1 MPFFFT
7 TRRIFKEADIDGNN
21 QDDASTTNDYT
32 DDAENDTEQSA
43 VESEPQTNDDQEDTD
58 NAPNDTSNVD
68 DQEDTDNAPDD
79 TSNVDDEYTDYTEDD
94 DVQSQEGSE
103 VGEDAEEA
111 PVDDIKRQEEEMYS
125 NMSPEQLDIMHRE
138 LKSRFIDIYN
148 ICTNTIERLSAVHVS
163 EDNVSTLEYISR
175 TLSTTKDMIVDYID
189 NIYKSKSYI
198 ENNVNYNKYLVIIN
212 AVNKMLESIDNDVNN

>member
-32 DDAENDTEQSA
+32 DDTENDTEQSA
-43 VESEPQTNDDQEDTD
+43 AEYEPQTN
-58 NAPNDTSNVD
+58 D

-198 ENNVNYNKYLVIIN
+198 ENNINYNKYLVIIN

>member
-32 DDAENDTEQSA
+32 DDTENDAEHST

-58 NAPNDTSNVD
+58 NAPNDTSN
-68 DQEDTDNAPDD
+68 A
-79 TSNVDDEYTDYTEDD
+79 DDEYTDYTEDD
-94 DVQSQEGSE
+94 DIQSQEGSE
-103 VGEDAEEA
+103 VGEDAEKA
-111 PVDDIKRQEEEMYS
+111 PVDDIKRQEEEMYAD
-125 NMSPEQLDIMHRE
+125 MSPEQLDIMHRE

-212 AVNKMLESIDNDVNN
+212 AVNKMLESIDNDENN

>member
-7 TRRIFKEADIDGNN
+7 TRRIVKEADIDGNN

-32 DDAENDTEQSA
+32 DDSENNMEQNT
-43 VESEPQTNDDQEDTD
+43 VEAEPQTNDDQEDAD
-58 NAPNDTSNVD
+58 DAPNDTSN
-68 DQEDTDNAPDD
+68 A
-79 TSNVDDEYTDYTEDD
+79 DDEYTDYTEEDNI
-94 DVQSQEGSE
+94 QSQDGSE

-125 NMSPEQLDIMHRE
+125 DMSPEQLDIMHRE

>member
-7 TRRIFKEADIDGNN
+7 TRRIVKEADIDGNN

-32 DDAENDTEQSA
+32 DDTENDTEQNT
-43 VESEPQTNDDQEDTD
+43 VESDPQTND
-58 NAPNDTSNVD
+58 N
-68 DQEDTDNAPDD
+68 QEDTDNAPDD
-79 TSNVDDEYTDYTEDD
+79 TSNADDEYTDYTEDD
-94 DVQSQEGSE
+94 DAQSQEGSE
-103 VGEDAEEA
+103 VGEDAEET

-125 NMSPEQLDIMHRE
+125 DMSPEQLDIMHRE

-163 EDNVSTLEYISR
+163 EDNISTLEYISR

-212 AVNKMLESIDNDVNN
+212 AVNKMLENIDNDVNN

>member
-7 TRRIFKEADIDGNN
+7 TRRIVKEADIDGNN
-21 QDDASTTNDYT
+21 QDDASTINDYT
-32 DDAENDTEQSA
+32 DDTENDMEQNA
-43 VESEPQTNDDQEDTD
+43 VESEPEPQTNDDQEDAD
-58 NAPNDTSNVD
+58 DAPNDTSN
-68 DQEDTDNAPDD
+68 A
-79 TSNVDDEYTDYTEDD
+79 DDEYTDYTEEDD
-94 DVQSQEGSE
+94 AQSQEGSE

-148 ICTNTIERLSAVHVS
+148 LCTNAIERLSAVHVS

>member
-32 DDAENDTEQSA
+32 DDSENDMEQNT
-43 VESEPQTNDDQEDTD
+43 VEAEPQTND
-58 NAPNDTSNVD
+58 N
-68 DQEDTDNAPDD
+68 QEDTDNAPDD
-79 TSNVDDEYTDYTEDD
+79 TSNADDEYTDYTEDD

-103 VGEDAEEA
+103 VGEDAEET

>member
-32 DDAENDTEQSA
+32 DDAENDAEQSA
-43 VESEPQTNDDQEDTD
+43 AEYEPQTNDDQEDTD
-58 NAPNDTSNVD
+58 NAPNDTSN
-68 DQEDTDNAPDD
+68 A
-79 TSNVDDEYTDYTEDD
+79 DDEYTDYTEDD

>member
-7 TRRIFKEADIDGNN
+7 TRRIVKEADIDGNN

-32 DDAENDTEQSA
+32 DDSENDTEQNTVDA
-43 VESEPQTNDDQEDTD
+43 EPQTNDNQEDTD
-58 NAPNDTSNVD
+58 D
-68 DQEDTDNAPDD
+68 APDD
-79 TSNVDDEYTDYTEDD
+79 TSNADDDYTDYTEEDNI
-94 DVQSQEGSE
+94 QSQDGSE

-148 ICTNTIERLSAVHVS
+148 ICTNIIERLSAVHVS
-163 EDNVSTLEYISR
+163 EDNVPTLEYISR

>member
-32 DDAENDTEQSA
+32 DDSENDMEQNT
-43 VESEPQTNDDQEDTD
+43 VEAEPQTNDDQEDAD
-58 NAPNDTSNVD
+58 DAPNDTSN
-68 DQEDTDNAPDD
+68 A
-79 TSNVDDEYTDYTEDD
+79 DDEYTDYTEEDNI
-94 DVQSQEGSE
+94 QSQDGSE

-198 ENNVNYNKYLVIIN
+198 ENNINYNKYLVIIN

>member
-32 DDAENDTEQSA
+32 DDSENDMEQNT
-43 VESEPQTNDDQEDTD
+43 VEAEPQTNDDQEDAD
-58 NAPNDTSNVD
+58 DAPNDTSN
-68 DQEDTDNAPDD
+68 A
-79 TSNVDDEYTDYTEDD
+79 DDEYTDYTEEDNI
-94 DVQSQEGSE
+94 QSQDGSE

-125 NMSPEQLDIMHRE
+125 DMSPEQLDIMHRE

-163 EDNVSTLEYISR
+163 EDNVPTLEYISR

-212 AVNKMLESIDNDVNN
+212 AINKMLESIDNDVNN